1 MFKVNYLNLII
12 QTISVGITISLIGKI
27 IMDFSLKN
35 TNKKKEPYKY
45 SFIFFFIGVFIH
57 LLFEYNNINDFT
69 KHKRL
74 IFKIKNFK
82 FNDL

>member
-12 QTISVGITISLIGKI
+12 QTISIGITISLIGKI
-27 IMDFSLKN
+27 IMDFSLYK

-45 SFIFFFIGVFIH
+45 SILFFSIGAFIH
-57 LLFEYNNINDFT
+57 LLFEYININDLT
-69 KHKRL
+69 KNKRL

-82 FNDL
+82 FND